1 MIEMYLETAEGYIL
15 LIILALVVIKTI
27 AFFTMG
33 SKKLTYKNYLYL
45 SDNNL
50 RNTKD
55 PIKKRKKNIQNFLS
69 IAIFILLLLFVFIIF
84 IGKVFQ
90 PPPPSDL

>member
-55 PIKKRKKNIQNFLS
+55 PIKKRKKKHSEFFKYRNLYSTSAFRFYYIYW
-69 IAIFILLLLFVFIIF
+69 
-84 IGKVFQ
+84 
-90 PPPPSDL
+90 

>member
-1 MIEMYLETAEGYIL
+1 MIEMYLEIAEGYIL
-15 LIILALVVIKTI
+15 LIVLALFIIKTI

-55 PIKKRKKNIQNFLS
+55 PIKKRKKKLQNILS
-69 IAIFILLLLFVFIIF
+69 ISIFILLLIFIFIIF

-90 PPPPSDL
+90 TQPPSD